1 MSSFRGAVDRIGG
14 IYHRARSRTGEGT
27 LLLDFSTS
35 GGGYAFAKYSA
46 EGKFS
51 VGVNSAC
58 LVP

>member
-1 MSSFRGAVDRIGG
+1 VDRIGG